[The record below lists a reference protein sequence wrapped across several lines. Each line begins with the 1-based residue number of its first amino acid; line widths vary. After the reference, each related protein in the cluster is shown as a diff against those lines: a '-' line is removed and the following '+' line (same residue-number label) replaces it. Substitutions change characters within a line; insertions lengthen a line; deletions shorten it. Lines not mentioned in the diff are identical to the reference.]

1 MRNLAV
7 AFFVAVLTACAHQSS
22 RLESTL
28 RHDEWVRIDSG
39 GRPLHAYVVYPQTS
53 RKAGAVV
60 VIHENRGLTDWVR
73 TVADRIAE
81 SGYIAVA
88 ADLLSGAAPNGGRT
102 SDFASQD
109 AAREAI
115 SKLNRDQVMTDLKNT
130 VAYVRALPAA
140 NGKVAVAGFCWGGSR
155 TFDFANAG
163 QQLGASFVFYGTG
176 AQDDAAV
183 SAIEAPVYGF
193 YGGDDARVNAT
204 IERSAQVMKANGKK
218 YEPVIYPGAG
228 HAFMRLGE
236 ESTASEANR
245 KARDEAWARW
255 FPLLKV
261 LD

>member
-1 MRNLAV
+1 MILGL
-7 AFFVAVLTACAHQSS
+7 FVAALIACAHQPS
-22 RLESTL
+22 RLEATP

-39 GRPLHAYVVYPQTS
+39 GRPLHAYVVYPQTN

-81 SGYIAVA
+81 AGYIAIA
-88 ADLLSGAAPNGGRT
+88 PDLLSGAAPNGGRT
-102 SDFASQD
+102 SDFPSQD
-109 AAREAI
+109 AAREGI
-115 SKLNRDQVMTDLKNT
+115 SKLNRDQVMSDLKNT

-163 QQLGASFVFYGTG
+163 QHLGASFVFYGSG
-176 AQDDAAV
+176 PQDDAGVA
-183 SAIEAPVYGF
+183 AIDAPVYGF

-204 IERSAQVMKANGKK
+204 IDRTAPLMKANGKT
-218 YEPVIYPGAG
+218 YDPVIYPGAG

-236 ESTASEANR
+236 ESTASDANR

-255 FPLLKV
+255 RPLLKV